1 VGITETRGWTQEMRV
16 GQTNVDRDQWVASSG
31 PVSGGPDLAAGD
43 PSAHDLSQG
52 IRMRDQR
59 ERAAAAPLQSA
70 QARLLAADQRD
81 AIADARD
88 AAALARDQAATAR
101 DVAFGDESHV
111 SDEEHRGALGATY
124 MIEQASARR
133 TRAAEQR
140 AHAREQ
146 RVFAARDRAIAKE
159 DRDRA
164 ADERQRAR
172 VDRET
177 LYAEAQRADE
187 RREEALRHQRR
198 AEQLARVLQRSLS
211 PPSLPR
217 IAGLEVAV
225 HYEPSAPEAVGGDFY
240 DLFPLAAGRSGFF
253 LGDVCGKGPDAA
265 AVTSLARYT
274 MRTAAMLHE
283 QPEAIL
289 MDLNAALLMDENEL
303 PPMCTVVYGQVDV
316 AAQSAAITLA
326 VAGQPPP
333 LIVRAGGSIERTA
346 AHGTM
351 LGVIDDPSFHTCVLR
366 FAPGDAIVISSDG
379 ILDTRIDG
387 IRLDEERVSELVAG
401 SPDASAQELVNR
413 LMDALQH
420 ADRPLRDDIAIM
432 ALRWTPA
439 GARVPAV

>member
-1 VGITETRGWTQEMRV
+1 VGH
-16 GQTNVDRDQWVASSG
+16 TNADRDQWAASSG
-31 PVSGGPDLAAGD
+31 PADSDPDLPAGRD
-43 PSAHDLSQG
+43 PSEHDLSQG
-52 IRMRDQR
+52 IRMRGDR
-59 ERAAAAPLQSA
+59 GDAEVARLQSA
-70 QARLLAADQRD
+70 EARLLAAQQRD

-88 AAALARDQAATAR
+88 AAALARDQAAADR
-101 DVAFGDESHV
+101 DLAFADACDV
-111 SDEEHRGALGATY
+111 SDEEHGGALSATY
-124 MIEQASARR
+124 MIEHASARR
-133 TRAAEQR
+133 RAAEQR

-146 RVFAARDRAIAKE
+146 RVLAARDRAIAKE

-164 ADERQRAR
+164 AAERRR
-172 VDRET
+172 SLVDRET
-177 LYAEAQRADE
+177 LYAEVQRADE
-187 RREEALRHQRR
+187 RREDALRHQHR

-240 DLFPLAAGRSGFF
+240 DLFPLAACRSGFF

-283 QPEAIL
+283 RPEEIL

-303 PPMCTVVYGQVDV
+303 TPMCTVVYGQVDV
-316 AAQSAAITLA
+316 DEQSAAITLA

-333 LIVRAGGSIERTA
+333 LLVRADGSVEHTS

-351 LGVIDDPSFHTCVLR
+351 LGVIEDPSFHTSMLR
-366 FAPGDAIVISSDG
+366 FAPGDAIVICSDG

-387 IRLDEERVSELVAG
+387 VSLDEDRVSELVAG
-401 SPDASAQELVNR
+401 SPGATAQELVDR
-413 LMDALQH
+413 LRDALQY
-420 ADRPLRDDIAIM
+420 ADRPLRDDVAIM
-432 ALRWTPA
+432 ALRRMPTVTV
-439 GARVPAV
+439 R